1 MKKLIAI
8 GVLMM
13 AGIAAYAQGS
23 VNFANII
30 ISGGERIVDAPIYE
44 PNGTTLAT
52 GPAYM
57 AQLYAGANAGSLAPV
72 GAPAPFLTGGGAGYF
87 SGGARTIEAVAPGA
101 DAVIQVRAWR
111 AADGATWEE
120 ASQSA
125 AGWIG
130 ESAIITVGT
139 GGDGSPPRLPQPLLG
154 LDGFNLTVV
163 PEPSTIALGL
173 LGLLGLAVMRRRK

>member
-101 DAVIQVRAWR
+101 DAVIQVRACERRTGQRGKRR
-111 AADGATWEE
+111 ASLPPAGSVKAQSSPWELVE
-120 ASQSA
+120 MDLRRGCRSRFWDWMAS
-125 AGWIG
+125 
-130 ESAIITVGT
+130 T
-139 GGDGSPPRLPQPLLG
+139 
-154 LDGFNLTVV
+154 
-163 PEPSTIALGL
+163 
-173 LGLLGLAVMRRRK
+173 